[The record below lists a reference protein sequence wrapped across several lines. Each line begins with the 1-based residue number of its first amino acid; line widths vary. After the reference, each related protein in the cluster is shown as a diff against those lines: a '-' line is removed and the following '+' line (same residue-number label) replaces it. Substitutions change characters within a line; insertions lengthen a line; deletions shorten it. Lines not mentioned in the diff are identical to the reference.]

1 MKVHLVNPSDM
12 SFGTAVIT
20 PRWLYVLAAATP
32 ASFGN
37 AEICDETLEQL
48 DPSRIA
54 AGDVVGIGIHTGNAF
69 RGYQLG
75 KTARERGAW
84 VVFGGIH
91 ATLYPEEALEFGAA
105 HSAVKGDGDVVWSQ
119 VLTDCVS
126 GSPKRIYDGGRV
138 EPDQFL
144 PARWDLLPENRYMW
158 ASVQTVRGC
167 SKHCSFCS
175 VWRTDGQRPR
185 QRASD
190 PVIQEIVQLRRK
202 GFRFMALADDNF
214 YPVSLTD
221 LRLAERQGNTQKLN
235 QLRAIRSERFELME
249 RLADLPEDTVFF
261 TQITMEAAEDTEF
274 LDAMRKARIKG
285 ALVGV
290 ETVTPEGLKTVFK
303 DFNSSGV
310 SLIQRLQTFRKRG
323 IHVLGSFIFGLPSDK
338 PDTFDLTA
346 ALAQESGLTFAQF
359 VMLTPFP
366 GTVDF
371 LRWEKEHGSDPP
383 ISGVPVTRYWLT
395 PPAIRPKMFMP
406 HPSMSSQELRE
417 RTQGVWDRFY
427 SLRSIWERS
436 RCTPNIRARLAFIFV
451 SKLYR
456 QMYAGTGI
464 ATDSARQSRA
474 RFWASLLA
482 KPTRRLF
489 QGKPMPELQVP
500 AHTAPHTSVLEQ
512 SSTGAR
518 EMAAKVS
525 LNVL

>member
-32 ASFGN
+32 AAFGD
-37 AEICDETLEQL
+37 ADICDETLERL

-54 AGDVVGIGIHTGNAF
+54 PGDVVGIGIHTGNAF
-69 RGYQLG
+69 RGYEIG
-75 KTARERGAW
+75 KIARERGAW

-91 ATLYPEEALEFGAA
+91 ATLYPEEAFEFGAA
-105 HSAVKGDGDVVWSQ
+105 HSAVRGDGDVVWSK
-119 VLTDCVS
+119 VLSDCVRK
-126 GSPKRIYDGGRV
+126 SPERIYQGGRV
-138 EPDQFL
+138 EPGEFM
-144 PARWDLLPENRYMW
+144 PARWDLLPENSYMW

-190 PVIQEIVQLRRK
+190 VVIQEIVQLRRK

-214 YPVSLTD
+214 YPVSWTD

-235 QLRAIRSERFELME
+235 QLRTIRSERFELME
-249 RLADLPEDTVFF
+249 RLADLPADTVFF

-274 LDAMRKARIKG
+274 LDAMRRARIKG

-303 DFNSSGV
+303 DFNSSGA
-310 SLIQRLQTFRKRG
+310 SLVQRLQTFREHG
-323 IHVLGSFIFGLPSDK
+323 IHVLGSFIFGLPSDG
-338 PDTFDLTA
+338 PDTFGATA
-346 ALAQESGLTFAQF
+346 ALAQEAGLTFAQF

-371 LRWEKEHGSDPP
+371 ERWEKAQGSSPTTID
-383 ISGVPVTRYWLT
+383 GVPITRYWLI
-395 PPAIRPKMFMP
+395 PAGRRPKMFMP
-406 HPSMSSQELRE
+406 HPSMNSDELRE

-427 SLRSIWERS
+427 SLRSVWERAN
-436 RCTPNIRARLAFIFV
+436 CTPNLRARLAFVFI

-464 ATDSARQSRA
+464 STDSARQSRA

-482 KPTRRLF
+482 KPCRRLF
-489 QGKPMPELQVP
+489 QGKPMPDLEVP
-500 AHTAPHTSVLEQ
+500 VHTGP
-512 SSTGAR
+512 SST
-518 EMAAKVS
+518 AANEESRVP
-525 LNVL
+525 LPVLR